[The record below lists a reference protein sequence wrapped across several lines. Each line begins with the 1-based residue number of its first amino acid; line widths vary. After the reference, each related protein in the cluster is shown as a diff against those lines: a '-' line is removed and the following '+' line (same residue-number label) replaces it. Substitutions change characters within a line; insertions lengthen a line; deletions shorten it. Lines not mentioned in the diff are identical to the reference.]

1 MKTLANLILAFIVAM
16 FISGGFIAFTVF
28 IGVGSEQ
35 LGFSQYTFW
44 YYILCL
50 SLCSV
55 LLVASPQAR
64 KQLRLMSLFVVSVI
78 MVLNIGVL
86 ATMTD
91 SSGSNQLELIQASMM
106 DMAKFAAQAIM
117 YVAPGAL
124 SVFYAYLAY
133 EGVAKPHP
141 HKLPN

>member
-28 IGVGSEQ
+28 IGIGSEQ

-50 SLCSV
+50 SICSV
-55 LLVASPQAR
+55 LLVASPEAR
-64 KQLRLMSLFVVSVI
+64 QQIRLMSLFVVSVI
-78 MVLNIGVL
+78 MVLNIGFL
-86 ATMTD
+86 ATFTD
-91 SSGSNQLELIQASMM
+91 SSGSNQLDQIQASMM
-106 DMAKFAAQAIM
+106 DIAKFAAQAIM

-133 EGVAKPHP
+133 EGVAKPQT
-141 HKLPN
+141 HKFPN